1 MIRIV
6 SCGTNT
12 TLDERGT
19 VEGCFLM
26 LERDDGGKLS
36 VPLEAGSLESFIKF
50 SGWVATQAADTTH
63 VVTPPTYTE
72 PPPEQASIF
81 RLDEDMEGETG
92 LEEEDEVSNSYL
104 VGLGEL

>member
-1 MIRIV
+1 
-6 SCGTNT
+6 
-12 TLDERGT
+12 
-19 VEGCFLM
+19 
-26 LERDDGGKLS
+26 
-36 VPLEAGSLESFIKF
+36 
-50 SGWVATQAADTTH
+50 
-63 VVTPPTYTE
+63 VTPPTYTE